1 MPKQGINLM
10 FWSNDE
16 SKAFRGDKLQETE
29 QTNDSDCNYQE
40 DFVLQL
46 HRGTQCT
53 ERQAINLPETEDAV
67 SADCRAIV

>member
-1 MPKQGINLM
+1 M

-16 SKAFRGDKLQETE
+16 SKAFRGDKSRESR

-46 HRGTQCT
+46 HIRIQYS
-53 ERQAINLPETEDAV
+53 ERRAINIPETEDASAVRPSRLPSYCV
-67 SADCRAIV
+67 S